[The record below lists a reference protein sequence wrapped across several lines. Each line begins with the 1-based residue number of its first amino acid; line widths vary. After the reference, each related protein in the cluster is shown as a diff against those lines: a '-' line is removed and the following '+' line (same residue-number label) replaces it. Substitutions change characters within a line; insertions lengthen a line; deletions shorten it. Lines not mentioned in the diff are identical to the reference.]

1 MARILFITQRDGKQ
15 FSVNEVPGITIMEA
29 ALKNDIPGIL
39 GECGGAC
46 SCATCHV
53 YIDDDWLDRVG
64 EPNIMEE
71 DMLDFAFER
80 TENSR
85 LSCQITLDESLDGIV
100 VHIPERQA

>member
-53 YIDDDWLDRVG
+53 YIDD
-64 EPNIMEE
+64 
-71 DMLDFAFER
+71 
-80 TENSR
+80 
-85 LSCQITLDESLDGIV
+85 
-100 VHIPERQA
+100 